1 MKIRVQEE
9 NVAEDPW
16 IVRMTNNDTKN
27 IRWKYASVVWETIEI
42 DLDWLRKIEIEH
54 ELKKVEIKSI
64 RWNNWGWLRIIGA

>member
-54 ELKKVEIKSI
+54 ELK
-64 RWNNWGWLRIIGA
+64 